1 VTEGV
6 EVVVV
11 EDDAMVREWVR
22 VAFEGS
28 EFRVA
33 GVAASAGEAL
43 ALIRRRRPRL
53 ALIDYRLPDQLGTK
67 LVRELRRDGNSTWA
81 VLMTANPE
89 GGFNETAREAGA
101 QGTVLKSGRIDEVLG
116 TLRQVLAEGASF
128 DGRHPKR
135 TSGRVALSPRERQVL
150 VLIAQGATNR
160 DAARELGIGEQ
171 TVKTL
176 LARAFSKLGVSRRSE
191 AVAAAYEAG
200 LL

>member
-1 VTEGV
+1 MTEGV

-22 VAFEGS
+22 AAFEGS

-33 GVAASAGEAL
+33 GTAASAGEAL
-43 ALIRRRRPRL
+43 RLIERRQPGL

-67 LVRELRRDGNSTWA
+67 LVRELRRSGDPTRA

-101 QGTVLKSGRIDEVLG
+101 QGTVLKSGRIDEMLG
-116 TLRQVLAEGASF
+116 TLRRVLTEGASF
-128 DGRHPKR
+128 DGRHPRR
-135 TSGRVALSPRERQVL
+135 TAERIALSPRERE
-150 VLIAQGATNR
+150 VLILVAHGATNR
-160 DAARELGIGEQ
+160 DAARQLGIGEQ

-176 LARAFSKLGVSRRSE
+176 LARAFAKLGVSRRSE